1 MMGRA
6 GILLPVLWKHLIK
19 KPFTVLYPS
28 EKLTLPEGYRGIL
41 IHDKDACIGCGICAK
56 FCSAEAIELVD
67 DPEQK
72 PLGKGKIRKNIPVF
86 SLERCMRCGQCEESC
101 PKNAIKLQKKVGLVV
116 YHKEDMKIE

>member
-1 MMGRA
+1 MGRA

-28 EKLTLPEGYRGIL
+28 EKLALPEGYRGIL
-41 IHDKDACIGCGICAK
+41 IHDKDACTGCGICAK

-67 DPEQK
+67 DREQK
-72 PLGKGKIRKNIPVF
+72 PLGDGKIRKKVPVF

-101 PKNAIKLQKKVGLVV
+101 PKNAIKLQKKVGLVT
-116 YHKEDMKIE
+116 YQKEDMKVE